1 MAPAGKVSEADVSS
15 WLLLFGLGVAWAVVL
30 VPDFIRRNAAS
41 RRSDTIGQ
49 FARNLSSL
57 ERSAPVGVHRPAS
70 SFQHHNVVQFPGGRA
85 LTGPVAPLG
94 EPTIDLRDGAPRRVT
109 PAAGPAAR
117 TRRPSAAKQRR
128 KDILTAL
135 VAAAVLTFLGSVSLG
150 GALVMVNAVVDVALV
165 AYLGALALVSR
176 KERMRAQVGV
186 LYTAQFRGVAPAY
199 ADRRTAVR

>member
-1 MAPAGKVSEADVSS
+1 MSS

-30 VPDFIRRNAAS
+30 VPDFLRRNAAS

-70 SFQHHNVVQFPGGRA
+70 SFRHPNVVQFPGGRA
-85 LTGPVAPLG
+85 VGSGPVAPLV

-109 PAAGPAAR
+109 PAGAPAAR

-150 GALVMVNAVVDVALV
+150 GALVMINAVVDVALV

-176 KERMRAQVGV
+176 RERMGAQVGV
-186 LYTAQFRGVAPAY
+186 LYTAQFRGVVPAY
-199 ADRRTAVR
+199 AERRTAAR